1 MRKITLA
8 ASIASIFVGFSAW
21 ALTPTIPFSEL
32 PALTQEP
39 QHKVASKR
47 VTGLFTRSHYHRF
60 DLDDAF
66 SEQVFQRYLK
76 QLDYR
81 RNVLLKS
88 DLDTFSIYSKQ
99 FDDMLKSGD
108 LTPAYKMFEL
118 VQKRRYDRFAYALT
132 LLDKEI
138 DFTVA
143 NDKYQYDREDAT
155 WPKDEAEVNELWRQR
170 VKYDALNLKL
180 TGKEWDEIV
189 PVLEKRYNNAIKRL
203 SQTKSEDVFQGVMN
217 AFSRT
222 VEPHTSYLS
231 PRNAERF
238 QMEMNLSLEGIGAVL
253 QMDDDYTVIKSLV
266 AGGPAAT
273 SEKLSPED
281 KIVGVG
287 QEGKE
292 VVDVI
297 GWRLDDVVELI
308 KGPKGSKV
316 VLQILPK
323 KGGSSAKPF
332 EVVIVRDKIRLED
345 RAATSEVIEPDNG
358 LYANRKIGVIQIPG
372 FYMDLSK
379 DVSKEIV
386 KLKEAQVEGIIIDLR
401 GNGGGALTEA
411 TLLTG
416 LFIEQ
421 GPVVQIRD
429 ANGKVS
435 QNRDNDGRTSYNG
448 PLTVMVDRYSASA
461 SEIFAA
467 ALQDYD
473 RALIVGE
480 STFGKGTVQQ
490 HKSLGRIYD
499 MYEKPIGHV
508 QYTIAKFYRI
518 NGGSTQLKGVT
529 PDISF
534 PSALEPGEYGEAEEE
549 NALPWDKV
557 PVAQYGTLGDINP
570 HLITNLDSKHQVR
583 IKDDVEFS
591 YIYQD
596 IADFKK
602 HHGETTVS
610 LVESE
615 RITER
620 ESNEKKQL
628 DRLNER
634 RVSQGLEVVKTLDA
648 EDEAKTD
655 EDETVTEEEEVNTP
669 DAFLDETVYITL
681 DLVDIDRVAKN
692 ESK

>member
-1 MRKITLA
+1 MRKMSLA
-8 ASIASIFVGFSAW
+8 VSIASIFVGFSAW
-21 ALTPTIPFSEL
+21 AVSPTIQFSEL
-32 PALTQEP
+32 PALKQEP

-60 DLDDAF
+60 EMDDAF
-66 SEQVFQRYLK
+66 SKQVFERYLK

-81 RNVLLKS
+81 KNVLLQS
-88 DLDTFSIYSKQ
+88 DVDSFMAYSTQ

-108 LTPAYKMFEL
+108 LQQAYAMFE
-118 VQKRRYDRFAYALT
+118 VIQKRRYERFAYALS
-132 LLDKEI
+132 LLDEEMKF
-138 DFTVA
+138 DVA
-143 NDKYQYDREDAT
+143 GDAYEFDRKDAA
-155 WPKDEAEVNELWRQR
+155 WPKTEAELNELWRQR
-170 VKYDALNLKL
+170 VKYDALNLTL
-180 TGKEWDEIV
+180 TGKKWDEIV
-189 PVLEKRYNNAIKRL
+189 TILSKRYNNSIKRL
-203 SQTKSEDVFQGVMN
+203 SQTHSEDVFQGVMN
-217 AFSRT
+217 AFART

-253 QMDDDYTVIKSLV
+253 QVDDDYTVIKSLV

-287 QEGKE
+287 QEGEKI
-292 VVDVI
+292 VDVI

-316 VLQILPK
+316 VLEILPN

-332 EVVIVRDKIRLED
+332 ELTIVRDKIRLED
-345 RAATSEVIEPDNG
+345 RAATSKVVEPSEG
-358 LYANRKIGVIQIPG
+358 PYANRKVGVIQIPG
-372 FYMDLSK
+372 FYMNLSK
-379 DVSKEIV
+379 DVSKELAE
-386 KLKEAQVEGIIIDLR
+386 LKEAKVEGIIIDLR

-429 ANGKVS
+429 ANGRVS
-435 QNRDNDGRTSYNG
+435 QNRDNDGRVTYDG

-529 PDISF
+529 PDIPF

-557 PVAQYGTLGDINP
+557 PVAQYGTLSEIYP
-570 HLITNLDSKHQVR
+570 QLIQNLDSKHQQR
-583 IKDDVEFS
+583 IKTDVEFG
-591 YIYQD
+591 YIFQD
-596 IADFKK
+596 IEEFKANHNDK
-602 HHGETTVS
+602 TVS

-615 RITER
+615 RLAER
-620 ESNEKKQL
+620 DENDKKQL
-628 DRLNER
+628 DRENER
-634 RVSQGLEVVKTLDA
+634 RVREGLEVVKSLDDI
-648 EDEAKTD
+648 EDDADKTD
-655 EDETVTEEEEVNTP
+655 EIGRAHV
-669 DAFLDETVYITL
+669 
-681 DLVDIDRVAKN
+681 
-692 ESK
+692 

>member
-1 MRKITLA
+1 MRKMSLA
-8 ASIASIFVGFSAW
+8 VSIASIFVGFSAW
-21 ALTPTIPFSEL
+21 AVSPTIQFSEL
-32 PALTQEP
+32 PALKQEP

-60 DLDDAF
+60 EMDDAF
-66 SEQVFQRYLK
+66 SKQVFERYLK

-81 RNVLLKS
+81 KNVLLQS
-88 DLDTFSIYSKQ
+88 DVDGFMAYSTQ
-99 FDDMLKSGD
+99 FDEMLKSGD
-108 LTPAYKMFEL
+108 LRQAYSMFE
-118 VQKRRYDRFAYALT
+118 VIQKRRYERFVYALS
-132 LLDKEI
+132 LLDEEMKF
-138 DFTVA
+138 DVA
-143 NDKYQYDREDAT
+143 GDAYEFDRKDAA
-155 WPKDEAEVNELWRQR
+155 WPKTEAELNELWRQR
-170 VKYDALNLKL
+170 VKYDALNLTL
-180 TGKEWDEIV
+180 TGKKWDEIV
-189 PVLEKRYNNAIKRL
+189 TILSKRYNNSIKRL
-203 SQTKSEDVFQGVMN
+203 SQTHSEDVFQGVMN
-217 AFSRT
+217 AFART

-253 QMDDDYTVIKSLV
+253 QVDDDYTVIKSLV

-287 QEGKE
+287 QEGEK

-316 VLQILPK
+316 VLEILPN
-323 KGGSSAKPF
+323 KGGSSAKSF
-332 EVVIVRDKIRLED
+332 ELTIVRDKIRLED
-345 RAATSEVIEPDNG
+345 RAATSKVVEPTEG
-358 LYANRKIGVIQIPG
+358 PYANRKVGVIQIPG
-372 FYMDLSK
+372 FYMNLSK
-379 DVSKEIV
+379 DVSKELAE
-386 KLKEAQVEGIIIDLR
+386 LKEAKVEGIIIDLR

-429 ANGKVS
+429 ANGRVS
-435 QNRDNDGRTSYNG
+435 QNRDNDGRVTYDG

-557 PVAQYGTLGDINP
+557 PVAQYGTLSEIYP
-570 HLITNLDSKHQVR
+570 QLIQNLDGKHQQR
-583 IKDDVEFS
+583 IKTDVEFG
-591 YIYQD
+591 YIFQD
-596 IADFKK
+596 IEEFKANHNDK
-602 HHGETTVS
+602 TVS

-615 RITER
+615 RLAER
-620 ESNEKKQL
+620 DENDKKQL
-628 DRLNER
+628 DRENER
-634 RVSQGLEVVKTLDA
+634 RVREGLEVVKSLDDIEDDA
-648 EDEAKTD
+648 EKT
-655 EDETVTEEEEVNTP
+655 
-669 DAFLDETVYITL
+669 DAFLDETAYITL
-681 DLVDIDRVAKN
+681 DLVDIEKLAKN
-692 ESK
+692 QN

>member
-1 MRKITLA
+1 MRKLTLA

-21 ALTPTIPFSEL
+21 ALTPSIPSSEL
-32 PALTQEP
+32 PSLTQEP

-47 VTGLFTRSHYHRF
+47 VTGLFTRAHYHRF

-66 SEQVFQRYLK
+66 SQQVFERYLK

-81 RNVLLKS
+81 RNVLLQS
-88 DLDTFSIYSKQ
+88 DIDSFKQYSNQ

-108 LTPAYKMFEL
+108 LAPAYKMFDL
-118 VQKRRYDRFAYALT
+118 VQQRRYDRFAYALS
-132 LLDKEI
+132 LLDKEM
-138 DFTVA
+138 DF
-143 NDKYQYDREDAT
+143 NLPGDSYQYDRDEAA
-155 WPKDEAEVNELWRQR
+155 WPKDEAEINELWRQR

-180 TGKEWDEIV
+180 TGKNWDEIV
-189 PVLEKRYNNAIKRL
+189 EVLEKRYNNAIKRL

-217 AFSRT
+217 AFSRS

-266 AGGPAAT
+266 AGGPAAN
-273 SEKLSPED
+273 SEKLAPED
-281 KIVGVG
+281 RIVGVG

-292 VVDVI
+292 IVDVI

-316 VLQILPK
+316 ILQILPK
-323 KGGSSAKPF
+323 KGGSAAKPID
-332 EVVIVRDKIRLED
+332 VTIVRDKIRLED
-345 RAATSEVIEPDNG
+345 RAATSEVIEPSTGD
-358 LYANRKIGVIQIPG
+358 YAGRKVGVIKIPG
-372 FYMDLSK
+372 FYMNLSQ
-379 DVSKEIV
+379 DVTKELV
-386 KLKEAQVEGIIIDLR
+386 KLKEAKVEGVVIDLR

-435 QNRDNDGRTSYNG
+435 QNRDNDGRVTYSG

-499 MYEKPIGHV
+499 MYDKPIGHV

-529 PDISF
+529 PDIPF
-534 PSALEPGEYGEAEEE
+534 PSALEPGEYGEAEED

-570 HLITNLDSKHQVR
+570 ELVTHLDSRHQQR
-583 IKDDVEFS
+583 IKKDVEFG
-591 YIYQD
+591 YIEQD
-596 IADFKK
+596 IAEFKK
-602 HHGETTVS
+602 SHKETSVS
-610 LVESE
+610 LVEKE
-615 RITER
+615 RIAER
-620 ESNEKKQL
+620 EANDDKQL
-628 DRLNER
+628 ARLNER
-634 RVSQGLEVVKTLDA
+634 RAVEGLEALKSLDDA
-648 EDEAKTD
+648 EDDVKA
-655 EDETVTEEEEVNTP
+655 P

-681 DLVDIDRVAKN
+681 DLVDMDKVAKN
-692 ESK
+692 QVK

>member
-1 MRKITLA
+1 MRKLTLA

-21 ALTPTIPFSEL
+21 ALTPSIPSSEL
-32 PALTQEP
+32 PSLTQEP

-47 VTGLFTRSHYHRF
+47 VTGLFTRAHYHRF

-66 SEQVFQRYLK
+66 SEQVFDRYLK

-81 RNVLLKS
+81 RNVLLQS
-88 DLDTFSIYSKQ
+88 DIDSFKPYATQ

-108 LTPAYKMFEL
+108 LTAAYKMFDL
-118 VQKRRYDRFAYALT
+118 VQQRRYDRFAYALS
-132 LLDKEI
+132 LLDKEM
-138 DFTVA
+138 DFNVPG
-143 NDKYQYDREDAT
+143 DSYQYDRDDAA
-155 WPKDEAEVNELWRQR
+155 WPKDEAELNELWRQR

-180 TGKEWDEIV
+180 TGKNWDEIV
-189 PVLEKRYNNAIKRL
+189 KVLDKRYNNAIKRL

-217 AFSRT
+217 AFSRS

-266 AGGPAAT
+266 AGGPAAN
-273 SEKLSPED
+273 SEKLAPED
-281 KIVGVG
+281 RIVGVG

-292 VVDVI
+292 IVDVI

-323 KGGSSAKPF
+323 KGGSSAKPID
-332 EVVIVRDKIRLED
+332 VTIVRDKIRLED
-345 RAATSEVIEPDNG
+345 RAATSEVIEPETGD
-358 LYANRKIGVIQIPG
+358 YAGRKVGVIKIPG
-372 FYMDLSK
+372 FYMNLSQ
-379 DVSKEIV
+379 DVTKELV
-386 KLKEAQVEGIIIDLR
+386 KLKDAKVEGVVIDLR

-435 QNRDNDGRTSYNG
+435 QNRDNDGRVTYSG

-499 MYEKPIGHV
+499 MYDKPIGHV

-529 PDISF
+529 PDIPF
-534 PSALEPGEYGEAEEE
+534 PSALEPGEYGEAEEA

-557 PVAQYGTLGDINP
+557 PVAQYGTLGDITP
-570 HLITNLDSKHQVR
+570 ELVTNLDSRHQKR
-583 IKDDVEFS
+583 IKKDVEFG
-591 YIYQD
+591 YIDQD
-596 IADFKK
+596 IAEFKK
-602 HHGETTVS
+602 SHKETSVS
-610 LVESE
+610 LVEKE
-615 RITER
+615 RVAER
-620 ESNEKKQL
+620 EANDEKQL
-628 DRLNER
+628 ARLNER
-634 RVSQGLEVVKTLDA
+634 RAVDGLEALKSLDDA
-648 EDEAKTD
+648 E
-655 EDETVTEEEEVNTP
+655 EDVKAP

-681 DLVDIDRVAKN
+681 DLVDMERVAKN
-692 ESK
+692 QAK

>member
-1 MRKITLA
+1 MRKMSLA
-8 ASIASIFVGFSAW
+8 VSIASIFVGFSAW
-21 ALTPTIPFSEL
+21 AVSPTIQFSEL
-32 PALTQEP
+32 PALKQEP

-60 DLDDAF
+60 EMDDAF
-66 SEQVFQRYLK
+66 SKQVFERYLK

-81 RNVLLKS
+81 KNVLLQS
-88 DLDTFSIYSKQ
+88 DVDGFMAYSTQ
-99 FDDMLKSGD
+99 FDEMLKSGD
-108 LTPAYKMFEL
+108 LRQAYSMFE
-118 VQKRRYDRFAYALT
+118 VIQKRRYERFVYALS
-132 LLDKEI
+132 LLDEEMKF
-138 DFTVA
+138 DVA
-143 NDKYQYDREDAT
+143 GDAYEFDRKDAA
-155 WPKDEAEVNELWRQR
+155 WPKTEAELNELWRQR
-170 VKYDALNLKL
+170 VKYDALNLTL
-180 TGKEWDEIV
+180 TGKKWDEIV
-189 PVLEKRYNNAIKRL
+189 TILSKRYNNSIKRL
-203 SQTKSEDVFQGVMN
+203 SQTHSEDVFQGVMN
-217 AFSRT
+217 AFART

-253 QMDDDYTVIKSLV
+253 QVDDDYTVIKSLV

-287 QEGKE
+287 QEGEK

-316 VLQILPK
+316 VLEILPN
-323 KGGSSAKPF
+323 KGGSSAKSF
-332 EVVIVRDKIRLED
+332 ELTIVRDKIRLED
-345 RAATSEVIEPDNG
+345 RAATSKVVEPTEG
-358 LYANRKIGVIQIPG
+358 PYANRKVGVIQIPG
-372 FYMDLSK
+372 FYMNLSK
-379 DVSKEIV
+379 DVSKELAE
-386 KLKEAQVEGIIIDLR
+386 LKEAKVEGIIIDLR

-429 ANGKVS
+429 ANGRVS
-435 QNRDNDGRTSYNG
+435 QNRDNDGRVTYDG

-557 PVAQYGTLGDINP
+557 PVAQYGTLSEIYP
-570 HLITNLDSKHQVR
+570 QLIQNLDGKHQQR
-583 IKDDVEFS
+583 IKTDVEFG
-591 YIYQD
+591 YIFQD
-596 IADFKK
+596 IEEFKANHNDK
-602 HHGETTVS
+602 TVS

-615 RITER
+615 RLAER
-620 ESNEKKQL
+620 DENDKKQL
-628 DRLNER
+628 DRENER
-634 RVSQGLEVVKTLDA
+634 RVREGLELVKSLDDIEDDA
-648 EDEAKTD
+648 EKT
-655 EDETVTEEEEVNTP
+655 
-669 DAFLDETVYITL
+669 DAFLDETAYITL
-681 DLVDIDRVAKN
+681 DLVDIEKLAKN
-692 ESK
+692 QN

>member
-1 MRKITLA
+1 MRKMSLA
-8 ASIASIFVGFSAW
+8 VSIASIFVGFSAW
-21 ALTPTIPFSEL
+21 AVSPTIQFSEL
-32 PALTQEP
+32 PALKQEP

-60 DLDDAF
+60 EMDDAF
-66 SEQVFQRYLK
+66 SKQVFERYLK

-81 RNVLLKS
+81 KNVLLQS
-88 DLDTFSIYSKQ
+88 DVDSFMAYSTQ

-108 LTPAYKMFEL
+108 LQQAYSMFE
-118 VQKRRYDRFAYALT
+118 VIQKRRYERFAYALS
-132 LLDKEI
+132 LLDQEMKF
-138 DFTVA
+138 DVA
-143 NDKYQYDREDAT
+143 GDAYEFDRKDAA
-155 WPKDEAEVNELWRQR
+155 WPKTEAELNELWRQR
-170 VKYDALNLKL
+170 VKYDALNLTL
-180 TGKEWDEIV
+180 TGKKWDEIV
-189 PVLEKRYNNAIKRL
+189 TILSKRYNNSIKRL
-203 SQTKSEDVFQGVMN
+203 SQTHSEDVFQGVMN
-217 AFSRT
+217 AFART

-253 QMDDDYTVIKSLV
+253 QVDDDYTVIKSLV

-281 KIVGVG
+281 RIVGVG
-287 QEGKE
+287 QEGEK

-316 VLQILPK
+316 VLEILPN

-332 EVVIVRDKIRLED
+332 ELTIVRDKIRLED
-345 RAATSEVIEPDNG
+345 RAATSKVVEPTEG
-358 LYANRKIGVIQIPG
+358 PYANRKVGVIQIPG
-372 FYMDLSK
+372 FYMNLSK
-379 DVSKEIV
+379 DVSKELAE
-386 KLKEAQVEGIIIDLR
+386 LKEAKVEGIIIDLR

-429 ANGKVS
+429 ANGRVS
-435 QNRDNDGRTSYNG
+435 QNRDNDGRVTYDG

-529 PDISF
+529 PDIPF

-557 PVAQYGTLGDINP
+557 PVAQYGTLSEIYP
-570 HLITNLDSKHQVR
+570 QLIQNLDGKHQQR
-583 IKDDVEFS
+583 IKTDVEFG
-591 YIYQD
+591 YIFQD
-596 IADFKK
+596 IEEFKANHNDK
-602 HHGETTVS
+602 TVT

-615 RITER
+615 RLAER
-620 ESNEKKQL
+620 DENDKKQL
-628 DRLNER
+628 DRENER
-634 RVSQGLEVVKTLDA
+634 RVREGLEVVKSLDDI
-648 EDEAKTD
+648 EDDNADKT
-655 EDETVTEEEEVNTP
+655 
-669 DAFLDETVYITL
+669 DAFLDETAYITL
-681 DLVDIDRVAKN
+681 DLVDIEKVAKN
-692 ESK
+692 QN

>member
-1 MRKITLA
+1 MRKLTLA

-21 ALTPTIPFSEL
+21 ALTPSIPSSEL
-32 PALTQEP
+32 PSLTQEP

-47 VTGLFTRSHYHRF
+47 VTGLFTRAHYHRF

-66 SEQVFQRYLK
+66 SQQVFERYLK

-81 RNVLLKS
+81 RNVLLQS
-88 DLDTFSIYSKQ
+88 DIDSFKQYSNQ

-108 LTPAYKMFEL
+108 LAPAYKMFDL
-118 VQKRRYDRFAYALT
+118 VQQRRYDRFAYALS
-132 LLDKEI
+132 LLDKEM
-138 DFTVA
+138 DF
-143 NDKYQYDREDAT
+143 NLPGDSYQYDRDEAA
-155 WPKDEAEVNELWRQR
+155 WPKDEAEINELWRQR

-180 TGKEWDEIV
+180 TGKNWDEIV
-189 PVLEKRYNNAIKRL
+189 EVLEKRYNNAIKRL

-217 AFSRT
+217 AFSRS

-266 AGGPAAT
+266 AGGPAAN
-273 SEKLSPED
+273 SEKLAPED
-281 KIVGVG
+281 RIVGVG

-292 VVDVI
+292 IVDVI

-316 VLQILPK
+316 ILQILPK
-323 KGGSSAKPF
+323 KGGSAAKPID
-332 EVVIVRDKIRLED
+332 VTIVRDKIRLED
-345 RAATSEVIEPDNG
+345 RAATSEVIEPSTGD
-358 LYANRKIGVIQIPG
+358 YAGRKVGVIKIPG
-372 FYMDLSK
+372 FYMNLSQ
-379 DVSKEIV
+379 DVTKELV
-386 KLKEAQVEGIIIDLR
+386 KLKEAKVEGVVIDLR

-435 QNRDNDGRTSYNG
+435 QNRDNDGRVTYSG

-499 MYEKPIGHV
+499 MYDKPIGHV

-529 PDISF
+529 PDIPF
-534 PSALEPGEYGEAEEE
+534 PSALEPGEYGEAEED

-570 HLITNLDSKHQVR
+570 ELVTHLDSRHQQR
-583 IKDDVEFS
+583 IKNDVEFG
-591 YIYQD
+591 YIEQD
-596 IADFKK
+596 IAEFKK
-602 HHGETTVS
+602 SHKETSVS
-610 LVESE
+610 LVEKE
-615 RITER
+615 RIAER
-620 ESNEKKQL
+620 EATDDKQL
-628 DRLNER
+628 ARLNER
-634 RVSQGLEVVKTLDA
+634 RAVEGLEALKSLDDA
-648 EDEAKTD
+648 EDDVKA
-655 EDETVTEEEEVNTP
+655 P

-681 DLVDIDRVAKN
+681 DLVDMDKVAKN
-692 ESK
+692 QVK

>member
-1 MRKITLA
+1 MRKLTLA
-8 ASIASIFVGFSAW
+8 VSIASIFVGFSAW
-21 ALTPTIPFSEL
+21 ALTPSIPSSEL
-32 PALTQEP
+32 PSLTQEP
-39 QHKVASKR
+39 QHKAASKR
-47 VTGLFTRSHYHRF
+47 VTALFTRAHYHRF
-60 DLDDAF
+60 DLDDTF
-66 SEQVFQRYLK
+66 SEQVFERYLK

-81 RNVLLKS
+81 RNVLLQK
-88 DLDTFSIYSKQ
+88 DIDGFKAYSTQ

-108 LTPAYKMFEL
+108 LTFAYKMFDL
-118 VQKRRYDRFAYALT
+118 IQQRRYDRFAYALS
-132 LLDKEI
+132 LLDKEM
-138 DFTVA
+138 DFNVA
-143 NDKYQYDREDAT
+143 GDSYQYDRDEAA
-155 WPKDEAEVNELWRQR
+155 WPKDEAELNELWRQR

-180 TGKEWDEIV
+180 TGKNWDEIV
-189 PVLEKRYNNAIKRL
+189 EVLEKRYNNAIKRL

-266 AGGPAAT
+266 VGGPAAS
-273 SEKLSPED
+273 SEKLAPED
-281 KIVGVG
+281 RIVGVG

-292 VVDVI
+292 IVDVI

-323 KGGSSAKPF
+323 KGGSSAKP
-332 EVVIVRDKIRLED
+332 VDVTIVRDKIRLED
-345 RAATSEVIEPDNG
+345 RAATSEVIEPESGDYTG
-358 LYANRKIGVIQIPG
+358 RKVGIIKIPG
-372 FYMDLSK
+372 FYMNLSQ
-379 DVSKEIV
+379 DVSKELV
-386 KLKEAQVEGIIIDLR
+386 KLKEAKVEGVVIDLR

-435 QNRDNDGRTSYNG
+435 QNRDNDGRVSYAG

-499 MYEKPIGHV
+499 MYDKPIGHV

-529 PDISF
+529 PDIPF
-534 PSALEPGEYGEAEEE
+534 PSALEPGEYGEAEED

-570 HLITNLDSKHQVR
+570 NLIKGLDGRHQAR
-583 IKDDVEFS
+583 IKQDVEFA

-596 IADFKK
+596 IAEFKK
-602 HHGETTVS
+602 SHKETSVS
-610 LVESE
+610 LVEKE
-615 RITER
+615 RIAER
-620 ESNEKKQL
+620 ETNDNKQL
-628 DRLNER
+628 ARLNER
-634 RVSQGLEVVKTLDA
+634 RAVDGLAPLASLDDA
-648 EDEAKTD
+648 EVDAK
-655 EDETVTEEEEVNTP
+655 VP

-681 DLVDIDRVAKN
+681 DMVDMDRVAKN
-692 ESK
+692 QAK

>member
-1 MRKITLA
+1 MRKLTLA
-8 ASIASIFVGFSAW
+8 ASIASLFVGFSAW
-21 ALTPTIPFSEL
+21 ALAPTIPSSEL
-32 PALTQEP
+32 PSLTQEP

-47 VTGLFTRSHYHRF
+47 VTGLFTRAHYHRF

-66 SEQVFQRYLK
+66 SEQVFDRYLK

-81 RNVLLKS
+81 RNVLLQS
-88 DLDTFSIYSKQ
+88 DIDGFKGYSTQ

-108 LTPAYKMFEL
+108 LSAAYKMFDL
-118 VQKRRYDRFAYALT
+118 VQQRRYDRFAYALS

-138 DFTVA
+138 DFNA
-143 NDKYQYDREDAT
+143 PGDSYQYDREKAQ
-155 WPKDEAEVNELWRQR
+155 WPKDEAELNELWRQR

-180 TGKEWDEIV
+180 TGKNWDEIV
-189 PVLEKRYNNAIKRL
+189 EVLEKRYNNAIKRL

-253 QMDDDYTVIKSLV
+253 QMDEDYTVIKSLV
-266 AGGPAAT
+266 AGGPAAS
-273 SEKLSPED
+273 SEKLAPED
-281 KIVGVG
+281 RIVGVG

-323 KGGSSAKPF
+323 KGGSSAKP
-332 EVVIVRDKIRLED
+332 VDVTIVRDKIRLED
-345 RAATSEVIEPDNG
+345 RAATSEVIEPTAGD
-358 LYANRKIGVIQIPG
+358 YAGRKVGVIKIPG
-372 FYMDLSK
+372 FYMNLSQ
-379 DVSKEIV
+379 DVSKELV
-386 KLKEAQVEGIIIDLR
+386 KLNEAKVEGVVIDLR

-435 QNRDNDGRTSYNG
+435 QNRDNDGRVTYAG

-499 MYEKPIGHV
+499 MYDKPIGHV

-529 PDISF
+529 PDIPF
-534 PSALEPGEYGEAEEE
+534 PSALEPGEYGEAEED

-570 HLITNLDSKHQVR
+570 NLISHLDSQHQKR
-583 IKDDVEFS
+583 IKKDVEFG

-596 IADFKK
+596 IAEFKK
-602 HHGETTVS
+602 SHNETSVS
-610 LVESE
+610 LVEKE
-615 RITER
+615 RIAER
-620 ESNEKKQL
+620 ETNDSKQL
-628 DRLNER
+628 ARLNER
-634 RVSQGLEVVKTLDA
+634 RAAEGLTAYATLDDA
-648 EDEAKTD
+648 DD
-655 EDETVTEEEEVNTP
+655 DVTAP

-681 DLVDIDRVAKN
+681 DMVDLDKLAKN
-692 ESK
+692 QSQ

>member
-1 MRKITLA
+1 MRKFTLA
-8 ASIASIFVGFSAW
+8 ASVASIFVGFSAW

-32 PALTQEP
+32 PALTQEA

-66 SEQVFQRYLK
+66 SEQVFKRYLK

-81 RNVLLKS
+81 RNVLLQS
-88 DLDTFSIYSKQ
+88 DLDTFSVYSNQ

-118 VQKRRYDRFAYALT
+118 VQKRRYDRFAYALS

-143 NDKYQYDREDAT
+143 DDKYQYDREAAA
-155 WPKDEAEVNELWRQR
+155 WPKDVAEVNELWRQR

-281 KIVGVG
+281 RIVGVG
-287 QEGKE
+287 QDGKE
-292 VVDVI
+292 LVDVI

-345 RAATSEVIEPDNG
+345 RAATSEVIEPEDG

-435 QNRDNDGRTSYNG
+435 QNRDNDGRTSYSG

-499 MYEKPIGHV
+499 MYDKPIGHV

-570 HLITNLDSKHQVR
+570 SLITRLDSKHQLR
-583 IKDDVEFS
+583 IKEDVEFG

-596 IADFKK
+596 IAEFKK

-615 RITER
+615 RISER
-620 ESNEKKQL
+620 ETNDKKQL

-634 RVSQGLEVVKTLDA
+634 RVSQGLEVVKSLDSDEETSTDVDESKVE
-648 EDEAKTD
+648 EDE
-655 EDETVTEEEEVNTP
+655 VTTP

-681 DLVDIDRVAKN
+681 DLVDIERVAKN
-692 ESK
+692 TSK

>member
-1 MRKITLA
+1 MRKLTLA
-8 ASIASIFVGFSAW
+8 ASIASLFVGFSAW
-21 ALTPTIPFSEL
+21 ALAPTIPSSEL
-32 PALTQEP
+32 PSLTQEP

-47 VTGLFTRSHYHRF
+47 VTGLFTRAHYHRF

-66 SEQVFQRYLK
+66 SEQVFDRYLK

-81 RNVLLKS
+81 RNVLLQS
-88 DLDTFSIYSKQ
+88 DIDGFKGYSTQ

-108 LTPAYKMFEL
+108 LSAAYKMFDL
-118 VQKRRYDRFAYALT
+118 VQQRRYDRFAYALS

-138 DFTVA
+138 DFNA
-143 NDKYQYDREDAT
+143 PGDSYQYDREKAQ
-155 WPKDEAEVNELWRQR
+155 WPKDEAELNELWRQR

-180 TGKEWDEIV
+180 TGKTWDEIV
-189 PVLEKRYNNAIKRL
+189 EVLEKRYNNAIKRL

-253 QMDDDYTVIKSLV
+253 QMDEDYTVIKSLV
-266 AGGPAAT
+266 AGGPAAS
-273 SEKLSPED
+273 SEKLAPED
-281 KIVGVG
+281 RIVGVG

-323 KGGSSAKPF
+323 KGGSSAKP
-332 EVVIVRDKIRLED
+332 VDVTIVRDKIRLED
-345 RAATSEVIEPDNG
+345 RAATSEVIEPTAGD
-358 LYANRKIGVIQIPG
+358 YAGRKVGVIKIPG
-372 FYMDLSK
+372 FYMNLSQ
-379 DVSKEIV
+379 DVSKELV
-386 KLKEAQVEGIIIDLR
+386 KLKEAKVEGVVIDLR

-435 QNRDNDGRTSYNG
+435 QNRDNDGRVTYAG

-499 MYEKPIGHV
+499 MYDKPIGHV

-529 PDISF
+529 PDIPF
-534 PSALEPGEYGEAEEE
+534 PSALEPGEYGEAEED

-557 PVAQYGTLGDINP
+557 PVAQYGTLGDINSN
-570 HLITNLDSKHQVR
+570 LISHLDSQHQKR
-583 IKDDVEFS
+583 IKKDVEFG

-596 IADFKK
+596 IAEFKK
-602 HHGETTVS
+602 SHNETSVS
-610 LVESE
+610 LVEKE
-615 RITER
+615 RIAER
-620 ESNEKKQL
+620 ETNDSKQL
-628 DRLNER
+628 ARLNER
-634 RVSQGLEVVKTLDA
+634 RAAEGLAVYATLDDA
-648 EDEAKTD
+648 D
-655 EDETVTEEEEVNTP
+655 EDVTAP

-681 DLVDIDRVAKN
+681 DMVDLDKLAKN
-692 ESK
+692 QSQ

>member
-1 MRKITLA
+1 MRKIPLVV
-8 ASIASIFVGFSAW
+8 SIASIFVGFSAW
-21 ALTPTIPFSEL
+21 ALTPSIPFSEL

-60 DLDDAF
+60 DLDDNF

-76 QLDYR
+76 QLDFR
-81 RNVLLKS
+81 RNVMLQS
-88 DLDTFSIYSKQ
+88 DLDSFAVYSKQ

-108 LTPAYKMFEL
+108 LTPAYKMFDL
-118 VQKRRYDRFAYALT
+118 VQKRRYERFVYALS

-143 NDKYQYDREDAT
+143 NDKYQYDREDAA
-155 WPKDEAEVNELWRQR
+155 WAKDEAEINELWRQR

-180 TGKEWDEIV
+180 TGKTWEEIV

-287 QEGKE
+287 QDGKE
-292 VVDVI
+292 IVDVI

-332 EVVIVRDKIRLED
+332 ELVIIRDKIRLED
-345 RAATSEVIEPDNG
+345 RAATSEVIEPEEG
-358 LYANRKIGVIQIPG
+358 MYANRKVGVIQIPG

-379 DVSKEIV
+379 DVSKELV

-429 ANGKVS
+429 ANGRVTD
-435 QNRDNDGRTSYNG
+435 NRDNDGKVAYSG
-448 PLTVMVDRYSASA
+448 PLSVMVDRYSASA

-534 PSALEPGEYGEAEEE
+534 PSALEPGEYGEAEED

-557 PVAQYGTLGDINP
+557 PVAQYGTLGDVNP
-570 HLITNLDSKHQVR
+570 NLITNLDTKHKAR
-583 IKDDVEFS
+583 IGKDVEFG

-596 IADFKK
+596 IAEFKK
-602 HHGETTVS
+602 HHDEKTVS

-615 RITER
+615 RVSER
-620 ESNEKKQL
+620 EINDKKQL

-634 RVSQGLEVVKTLDA
+634 RVSQGFEVVKSLDSDDETDA
-648 EDEAKTD
+648 ETVDEK
-655 EDETVTEEEEVNTP
+655 EVETP

-681 DLVDIDRVAKN
+681 DLVDIEKMAKN
-692 ESK
+692 DIR